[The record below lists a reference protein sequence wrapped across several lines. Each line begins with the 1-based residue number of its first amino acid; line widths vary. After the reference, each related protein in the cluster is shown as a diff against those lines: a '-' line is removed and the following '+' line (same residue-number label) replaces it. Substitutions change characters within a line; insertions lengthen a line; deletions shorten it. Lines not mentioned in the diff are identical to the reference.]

1 MGTKLHTYGV
11 IEFFTSNPI
20 LFLPIIVIALFWIG
34 LAVFF
39 IIHYFEYNKPKDKKS
54 KVSELVKV
62 F

>member
-1 MGTKLHTYGV
+1 MLHTYGV

-20 LFLPIIVIALFWIG
+20 LFLALMIFALFWIA

-39 IIHYFEYNKPKDKKS
+39 LFYYFEYNKPKNKKN
-54 KVSELVKV
+54 KVSELVNV